1 MHHHVS
7 VLSSLSESY
16 ARGLLSSAVDGK
28 SCGLYDDLSR
38 NLDANL
44 AEVDMENF
52 CAEDIHSLL
61 NTLPAMCDLQKGVE
75 VGPIQCDL
83 LILNLCILS
92 ETFFASIA
100 SIL

>member
-1 MHHHVS
+1 MQHQVS

-16 ARGLLSSAVDGK
+16 ARGLLSSGVDGK
-28 SCGLYDDLSR
+28 SCGLYDDLAR

-61 NTLPAMCDLQKGVE
+61 NTLPTMCDLQKGAE
-75 VGPIQCDL
+75 VRCLFCRSHIT
-83 LILNLCILS
+83 
-92 ETFFASIA
+92 EYW
-100 SIL
+100 

>member
-1 MHHHVS
+1 MFSICNCYRYREGLPHHVS

-16 ARGLLSSAVDGK
+16 ARGLLSSGVDGK
-28 SCGLYDDLSR
+28 ACGLYDDLAR

-61 NTLPAMCDLQKGVE
+61 NTLPTMCDLQKGPE
-75 VGPIQCDL
+75 V
-83 LILNLCILS
+83 N
-92 ETFFASIA
+92 
-100 SIL
+100 